1 MLSNQRGA
9 VLPIIMIVAAAFL
22 IVTYFAMEQFVIEKK
37 FYHEIE
43 EKLIADHLFV
53 LAIKDLPSLFLSEDY
68 EPGSGTFSYLNGTV
82 RYTHSQNE
90 EDLVRVMLYASTN
103 DRFTLEASAIY
114 DTNLNRMI
122 EWKEK

>member
-9 VLPIIMIVAAAFL
+9 VLPIMMIVAAAFL

-37 FYHEIE
+37 FYHETE

-53 LAIKDLPSLFLSEDY
+53 LAVKDLQSLFSYEDY
-68 EPGSGTFSYLNGTV
+68 EPANGTFSYLNGTV
-82 RYTHSQNE
+82 RYTHLQSE
-90 EDLVRVMLYASTN
+90 EELFRVMLYASTN
-103 DRFTLEASAIY
+103 DRLTLEASAVY